1 MLNKKETQARID
13 AITDKIIELTEELKV
28 CPDEEKEYREQEI
41 SELESAKDNIISDY
55 WDSMKDDTEELRE
68 FSNHI
73 FNHHRR

>member
-1 MLNKKETQARID
+1 MLSKKETQARID

-28 CPDEEKEYREQEI
+28 CPDEEKKYREQEI